1 MIPRSFDDIDISD
14 IQRLID
20 NQVAERR
27 TLEFK
32 RDLPGDTKDERKEFL
47 ADVTSFA
54 NAQGGD
60 IIACGD
66 KRLHDAAL
74 KVLATR

>member
-1 MIPRSFDDIDISD
+1 MIPRAFEDIAKSD
-14 IQRLID
+14 IESLIS
-20 NQVAERR
+20 NGVAERR

-32 RDLPGDTKDERKEFL
+32 RELPGNSEKDRKEFL

-60 IIACGD
+60 ILYGIDAPKSIATTITG
-66 KRLHDAAL
+66 L
-74 KVLATR
+74 